1 MTYHVPVMPKESLDG
16 LAIQKD
22 GVYLDAT
29 FGGGG
34 HSRLILNA
42 LGDKGRLI
50 GFDQDKD
57 ALSNVPDDERFIF
70 VQHNFRYLRRFL
82 KLYGIRK
89 VDGILADLGVSSHQ
103 LDEGTRGFSY
113 RFDHDLDMRMN
124 QSEGPTAADVLN
136 TYQETDLVRI
146 FSEYGEVRNSKTLA
160 AGLAQARQGKS
171 IQRVGDLLSA
181 VDPFVRGAR
190 RKYLSQVFQALRIEV
205 NDEMGALKDFL
216 EQSLEVLKPGGRL
229 VIISY
234 HSLEDRLAKNFL
246 RSGNLQGEQQ
256 KDFYGNIY
264 RPFKVIT
271 KKALLP
277 TAEEIKENPR
287 ARSAKLRVGEKQ
299 EESGEH
305 GVGSKE

>member
-1 MTYHVPVMPKESLDG
+1 MTYHVPVMPKESLEG
-16 LAIQKD
+16 LAIAEN
-22 GVYLDAT
+22 GTFVDAT

-34 HSRLILNA
+34 HSRLILEA
-42 LGDKGRLI
+42 LGDKGRLL
-50 GFDQDKD
+50 GFDQDQD
-57 ALSNVPDDERFIF
+57 ALANVPEDERFTF
-70 VQHNFRYLRRFL
+70 VQHNFRFLRRFL
-82 KLYGIRK
+82 KLYGIRQ

-103 LDEGTRGFSY
+103 LDEGSRGFSY

-124 QSEGPTAADVLN
+124 QSDGATAADLLN
-136 TYQETDLVRI
+136 TYLEEDLVRI

-160 AGLAQARQGKS
+160 AGIVQARQGKS
-171 IQRVGDLLSA
+171 IRTVGDFLSA
-181 VDPFVRGAR
+181 IDPLIRGSR

-205 NDEMGALKDFL
+205 NDEIGALREFL

-229 VIISY
+229 VVISY

-246 RSGNLQGEQQ
+246 RSGNLKGEQE

-271 KKALLP
+271 RKALLP
-277 TAEEIKENPR
+277 TPEEITTNPR

-299 EESGEH
+299 E
-305 GVGSKE
+305 K

>member
-1 MTYHVPVMPKESLDG
+1 MTYHVPVMPKESLEG
-16 LAIQKD
+16 LAITEN
-22 GVYLDAT
+22 GTFVDAT

-34 HSRLILNA
+34 HSRLILEA
-42 LGDKGRLI
+42 LGDKGRLL
-50 GFDQDKD
+50 GFDQDQD
-57 ALSNVPDDERFIF
+57 ALANVPEDERFTF
-70 VQHNFRYLRRFL
+70 VQHNFRFLRRFL
-82 KLYGIRK
+82 KLYGIRQ

-103 LDEGTRGFSY
+103 LDEGSRGFSY

-124 QSEGPTAADVLN
+124 QSDGATAADLLN
-136 TYQETDLVRI
+136 TYLEEDLVRI

-160 AGLAQARQGKS
+160 AGIVQARQGKS
-171 IQRVGDLLSA
+171 IRTVGDFLSTI
-181 VDPFVRGAR
+181 DPLIRGSR

-205 NDEMGALKDFL
+205 NDEIGALKEFL

-229 VIISY
+229 VVISY

-246 RSGNLQGEQQ
+246 RSGNLKGEQE

-271 KKALLP
+271 RKALLP
-277 TAEEIKENPR
+277 TPEEITTNPR

-299 EESGEH
+299 E
-305 GVGSKE
+305 K

>member
-1 MTYHVPVMPKESLDG
+1 MTYHVPVMPKESLEG
-16 LAIQKD
+16 LAIAEN
-22 GVYLDAT
+22 GTFVDAT

-34 HSRLILNA
+34 HSRLILEA
-42 LGDKGRLI
+42 LGDKGRLL
-50 GFDQDKD
+50 GFDQDQD
-57 ALSNVPDDERFIF
+57 ALANVPEDERFTF
-70 VQHNFRYLRRFL
+70 VQHNFRFLRRFL
-82 KLYGIRK
+82 KLYGIRQ

-103 LDEGTRGFSY
+103 LDEGSRGFSY

-124 QSEGPTAADVLN
+124 QSDGATAADLLN
-136 TYQETDLVRI
+136 TYLEEDLVRI

-160 AGLAQARQGKS
+160 AGIVQARQGKS
-171 IQRVGDLLSA
+171 IRTVGDFLSA
-181 VDPFVRGAR
+181 IDPLIRGSR

-205 NDEMGALKDFL
+205 NDEIGALQEFL

-229 VIISY
+229 VVISY

-246 RSGNLQGEQQ
+246 RSGNLKGEQE

-271 KKALLP
+271 RKALLP
-277 TAEEIKENPR
+277 TPEEITTNPR

-299 EESGEH
+299 E
-305 GVGSKE
+305 K